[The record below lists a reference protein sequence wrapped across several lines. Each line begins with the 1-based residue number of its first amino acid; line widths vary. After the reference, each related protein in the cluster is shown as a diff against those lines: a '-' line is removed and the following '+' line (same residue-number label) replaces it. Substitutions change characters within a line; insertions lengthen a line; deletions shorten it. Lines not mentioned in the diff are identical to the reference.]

1 MSVLKEKRNESNVQ
15 FLVNARDLEI
25 FTMRKCLKIP
35 KRYGRVFTED
45 LVHLS
50 ANVYNNL
57 KMANS
62 IYPTNKEKIQRRT
75 SYFDEALRNL
85 YCLISQVDIA
95 KELMLSNLTEYA
107 WIHWLKLI
115 NEEITMI
122 SAIKKSDTKLLET
135 MK

>member
-1 MSVLKEKRNESNVQ
+1 MSVLKERRNESNVQ
-15 FLVNARDLEI
+15 FIINARDLEI

-50 ANVYNNL
+50 ANVYNSL

-62 IYPTNKEKIQRRT
+62 IYPTNKEKIQRRA

-85 YCLISQVDIA
+85 YCLISQIDIA
-95 KELMLSNLTEYA
+95 KELMLNNLTEYA
-107 WIHWLKLI
+107 WIHWMKLI
-115 NEEITMI
+115 NEELNMI
-122 SAIKKSDTKLLET
+122 ASVKKSDAKLLENI
-135 MK
+135 